1 MRFSKVFTAAVA
13 VLAPVTTVAASSRQA
28 DNIASPLLTRDD
40 LSLHARQNDLTSAL
54 GDLVDL
60 LKSISGLLN
69 PEFFDD
75 VQTTVTGLGDLLAD
89 PFANQTRSI
98 ISQAGGLLDDLNP
111 VLGIIGELDIEGLLD
126 SVQDLLKPE
135 TIKLIGGLLT
145 KADTLLTDDFIK
157 DTKGLISDVAP
168 VSFAI
173 LLASSA

>member
-1 MRFSKVFTAAVA
+1 MRFSKIFTAAVA
-13 VLAPVTTVAASSRQA
+13 ALVPAASVAAASSPRHE
-28 DNIASPLLTRDD
+28 DRMASPLMARDD
-40 LSLHARQNDLTSAL
+40 LSLQARQNDLTSAL

-75 VQTTVTGLGDLLAD
+75 VQTTVSGLGDLLAD

-157 DTKGLISDVAP
+157 QTKGLIADTAP
-168 VSFAI
+168 VSI
-173 LLASSA
+173 LLAL